1 MAALFHAKYFPS
13 IMPSR
18 KHSVSH
24 TRSPRLLRQ
33 VSAFVYSAL
42 MLLLILPPAEAT
54 IDITLQMQL
63 GNPSNTGADT
73 NNHDHYLIQRT
84 VEAIDYSDNLG
95 EPVWAS
101 WDLTAA
107 DVGSAP
113 RSSSFF
119 TDTTLPP
126 NFYRVTDNDYNGVGT
141 NNLNRGHMCPSEDR
155 TDTVADNDL
164 VFYMSNIIPQAA
176 MNNQGVWADFENYC
190 RTLAQAGNELLI
202 ICGPS
207 GFGTNRIPSGKAVV
221 PDYTW
226 KIAVVVPPGGGTAL
240 SRITNTTRVIA
251 LKILNTQQAT
261 NTWPAYVTSVNQIQV
276 DTGFTF
282 FTALPADVASVLRT
296 EVDGQ
301 TGPPPVIYAFA
312 PLSGAANT
320 NVVITGTNFDSAT
333 AVAINGVSAAFTVN
347 SGTQITATVPTN
359 DTSGLISI
367 TTPNG
372 TAISS
377 SNFTVI
383 GGTGGGTAY
392 TNILAGWDV
401 SGSTGYGGSPLAPS
415 TNGPNL
421 TVTGL
426 TRGSG
431 VTTSGTAAGRAW
443 GGNSFTSSTAA
454 AAIAANQFATFSIA
468 ANTGYT
474 VSFSSVSRFDYRRS
488 STGAATGVL
497 QYQLGAGAF
506 VDITNLSYSVSTSSG
521 AAIGA
526 IDLSSFA
533 PLQNVGASTNVTF
546 RIVNYGGTSSSGNW
560 YVYDVAGSGA
570 PDLSLQGIVA
580 PVVDA
585 AAPGLTIA
593 ITNLNSIVA
602 SWPASATGFGL
613 QQNSNLQTNWVPVT
627 NAVMPVAG
635 GYQVIL
641 PLLSSNSF
649 FRLAKP

>member
-1 MAALFHAKYFPS
+1 
-13 IMPSR
+13 MPSR
-18 KHSVSH
+18 NHIVSH
-24 TRSPRLLRQ
+24 TRSPRLLSQ
-33 VSAFVYSAL
+33 VLVFVYSAL
-42 MLLLILPPAEAT
+42 MLLLIMPPAEAT

-63 GNPSNTGADT
+63 GNPSNAGADT

-84 VEAIDYSDNLG
+84 VEALDYSDNLG

-101 WDLTAA
+101 WDLTAG
-107 DVGSAP
+107 DVGSAS

-119 TDTTLPP
+119 TDTNLPP
-126 NFYRVTDNDYNGVGT
+126 NFYQVTDNDYNGVGT

-155 TDTVADNDL
+155 TDTVADNLL
-164 VFYMSNIIPQAA
+164 VFYMSNIIPQSAV
-176 MNNQGVWADFENYC
+176 NNQGVWADFENYC
-190 RTLAQAGNELLI
+190 RTLAQGSSELLI
-202 ICGPS
+202 TCGPS

-226 KIAVVVPPGGGTAL
+226 KIAVVVPPGSGTAL
-240 SRITNTTRVIA
+240 ARITSSTRVIA
-251 LKILNTQQAT
+251 LKIPNTQQAT
-261 NTWPAYVTSVNQIQV
+261 NLWPTYVTSVNQLQM

-282 FTALPADVASVLRT
+282 FTALPADVASVLRS

-301 TGPPPVIYAFA
+301 TGPPPVIYAFT

-320 NVVITGTNFDSAT
+320 NIVITGTNFGSAS
-333 AVAINGVSAAFTVN
+333 AVAINGVSVAFTVN
-347 SGTQITATVPTN
+347 SSAQITAIVPTN
-359 DTSGLISI
+359 DTSGPISI
-367 TTPNG
+367 TTPDG

-377 SNFTVI
+377 ANFTVI
-383 GGTGGGTAY
+383 GGTGGTGGSTAY

-401 SGSTGYGGSPLAPS
+401 SGSTGYGVSPLAPS
-415 TNGPNL
+415 TIGPNL

-443 GGNSFTSSTAA
+443 GGNSFTSSNAA
-454 AAIAANQFATFSIA
+454 AAIAASQFATFSVT

-521 AAIGA
+521 VAIGA
-526 IDLSSFA
+526 IDLSSFV
-533 PLQNVGASTNVTF
+533 PLQNVGAGTNVTF
-546 RIVNYGGTSSSGNW
+546 RIVNYGSTSSGGNW
-560 YVYDVAGSGA
+560 YVYDVAGNSA

-580 PVVDA
+580 PVVAA
-585 AAPGLTIA
+585 AAPSLTIA
-593 ITNLNSIVA
+593 LTNLNSIVV
-602 SWPASATGFGL
+602 SWSSSATGFNL
-613 QQNSNLQTNWVPVT
+613 QQNSNLTTNWVLVT
-627 NAVMPVAG
+627 NAIIPVAG
-635 GYQVIL
+635 SYQVIL
-641 PLLSSNSF
+641 PLSSSNSF
-649 FRLAKP
+649 FRLVH